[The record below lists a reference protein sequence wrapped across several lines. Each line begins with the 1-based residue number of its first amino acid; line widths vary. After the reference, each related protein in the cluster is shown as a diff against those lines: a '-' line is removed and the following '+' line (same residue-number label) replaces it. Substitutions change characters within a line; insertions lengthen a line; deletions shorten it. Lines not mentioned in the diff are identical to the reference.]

1 MKFTLSW
8 LKEHLDTLASL
19 NEITERL
26 TMLGLEVE
34 SVIDRGDALSAF
46 RSAYVV
52 STKPHPNADRLQVC
66 TVSTADADF
75 QVVCGAPNARAG
87 MKSVFAQEGTYIPG
101 LGIKLKRAKI
111 RGVESC
117 GMLLSEKELEISEE
131 HSGII
136 ELPDDT
142 EIGVPFAQ
150 VVGLDDPIIE
160 IAITPNRGDCLGVRG
175 IARDLAAAGLG
186 VLKPYGEEKINGGY
200 KCPIRWQRDFPE
212 SGGTASPIVV
222 GRSFRGV
229 VNGSS
234 PKWLQDRLNAVGLRP
249 ISRLVDISNYL
260 SYDLGRPLHIFDSA
274 KLTGNLTMRFAK
286 KGEKITALDE
296 KVYELDESIT
306 VISDELGVQSIG
318 GVMGGLNS
326 GCTESTTEVFL
337 EVALFDPV
345 RTATTGRK
353 LGIESDARYR
363 FERGVDPQS
372 VIWGTEAASRMILSL
387 CGGEASEL
395 TTVGNIPSGPPA
407 ISLRINRLESFGG
420 ISITSSEASKILD
433 SLGFV
438 VSGKGKILEVIPPTW
453 RLDIE
458 GENCLIEEVLRVYG
472 YDKVVSV
479 PLERETALSRPILT
493 RRQRHSASA
502 KRSLAARGMLEVVT
516 WSFLSSTHASLFGG
530 GDAVLRIDNPISSD
544 LDEMRPSLLANLI
557 GAARRNSDKG
567 FPDLAFFEH
576 GPTFHDDTPDGQKL
590 VIGGLRHGNFIRRH
604 WCERSRPVDAFDV
617 KADALAVLEACGI
630 SVGNLLTNTEVPKW
644 YHPGRA
650 GTLCLGRMNL
660 AQFGEIHPSVLREMD
675 LSGPAVGFE
684 VFLESLPLPKTAST
698 KKRPPLILSSLQPV
712 TRDLAFVVNIDTPA
726 ADVARAAQGADKQL
740 ITRVEVFDIFEGE
753 GLGKMKK
760 SVALQITLQPQQQTF
775 TDKDIDTIADKII
788 SVVNKRTGAVLR
800 S

>member
-8 LKEHLDTLASL
+8 LKEHLDTVASL
-19 NEITERL
+19 DEITERL

-34 SVIDRGDALSAF
+34 SVIDRGDALSEF
-46 RSAYVV
+46 RSAHVV
-52 STKPHPNADRLQVC
+52 STKPHPNADRLQIC
-66 TVSTADADF
+66 TVSTIDADF

-87 MKSVFAQEGTYIPG
+87 MKGVFAQEGAYIPG

-111 RGVESC
+111 RGVESH

-142 EIGVPFAQ
+142 EIGVPFAE
-150 VVGLDDPIIE
+150 VAGLDDPIIE

-186 VLKPYGEEKINGGY
+186 VLKSNGEAKINGSFD
-200 KCPIRWQRDFPE
+200 CPIHWQRIFSEGD
-212 SGGTASPIVV
+212 GNASPIVV

-229 VNGSS
+229 VNGPS

-296 KVYELDESIT
+296 KAYELDDSIT
-306 VISDELGVQSIG
+306 VISDESGVQSIG
-318 GVMGGLNS
+318 GLMGGLSS

-345 RTATTGRK
+345 RTATAGRK

-363 FERGVDPQS
+363 FERGVDTQS
-372 VIWGTEAASRMILSL
+372 VIWGTEAASSMILSL

-395 TTVGNIPSGPPA
+395 TIAGTIPSGPPA
-407 ISLRINRLESFGG
+407 ISFRVGRLKSFGG
-420 ISITSSEASKILD
+420 ISITASETSRIFE

-438 VSGKGKILEVIPPTW
+438 VSGKGKTLEVTPPSW
-453 RLDIE
+453 RPDIE
-458 GENCLIEEVLRVYG
+458 GENCLIEEVLRIYG
-472 YDKVVSV
+472 YDKVSSV
-479 PLERETALSRPILT
+479 PLERETVLSHPILT
-493 RRQRHSASA
+493 HRQRHSASA
-502 KRSLAARGMLEVVT
+502 KRSLAARGMMEVVT

-530 GDAVLRIDNPISSD
+530 GHSNLRIDNPISSD

-557 GAARRNSDKG
+557 GAARRNSDRG

-576 GPTFHDDTPDGQKL
+576 GPTFHDDTPDGQEL

-604 WCERSRPVDAFDV
+604 WCERSRPVDAFDA
-617 KADALAVLEACGI
+617 KADALAALEACG
-630 SVGNLLTNTEVPKW
+630 VPVENLMTKTEVPKW

-650 GTLCLGRMNL
+650 GTLSLGRTNL

-675 LSGPAVGFE
+675 LSGTAAGFE
-684 VFLESLPLPKTAST
+684 IFLESLPLPKTAST
-698 KKRPPLILSSLQPV
+698 KKRPPLILSSFQPV
-712 TRDLAFVVNIDTPA
+712 TRDFAFVVDIDTPA
-726 ADVARAAQGADKQL
+726 ADVARAAQRADKQL
-740 ITRVEVFDIFEGE
+740 ITGVEVFDIFEGE

-760 SVALQITLQPQQQTF
+760 SVALQVTLQPQQQTF
-775 TDKDIDTIADKII
+775 TDKEIDTIADKMI
-788 SVVNKRTGAVLR
+788 SLVNKQTGAVLR